1 MLSELVPLD
10 RVSSERLVSGI
21 DLGSNSF
28 HMVVARVE
36 DTGRVH
42 VLDRIREPVRLA
54 AGFDKHNRMTAEVID
69 RALASLSRM
78 GQRLKGLSADSV
90 RAVGTNALRR
100 AKNGA
105 EFLEAAAA
113 ALGHPIE
120 VISGHEE
127 ARLIYLGVSHSSADD
142 SGRHL
147 VIDIG
152 GGSTELIIGE
162 RFEPLVLDS
171 LYMGCVS
178 YTERFF
184 GNGALSAGAFRKAEI
199 AAGLELSS
207 VQEQYRRVAWQRA
220 TGSSGTALAIYSVLR
235 ANRWAD
241 RITLAGLDKLKAAM
255 IEQGRTQQLSLKGLE
270 PDRAAVF
277 PGGVAILRAAFE
289 ALGIETMG
297 VSNGA
302 LREGLVYELLG
313 RVAHEDVQKR
323 TVRTF
328 AERYKVDAVQAE
340 RVAGTALGLLD
351 QVCGTWGLPGPT
363 ATVLLGTAA
372 RLHEV
377 GLSIAYSGHHKHS
390 AYILGNADMPGF
402 SRDRQQILA
411 TLVRTHRRRFGRAL
425 FRHLPKAQRRLALPL
440 AVLLR
445 LAVRLHH
452 SRTDAPL
459 PRIRVERD
467 FALKLEFPAGWLDAH
482 PLTRADFEA
491 EAEEL
496 VAVDIEL
503 SAS

>member
-1 MLSELVPLD
+1 MSQAQDAGTPG
-10 RVSSERLVSGI
+10 SGERLVSGI

-28 HMVVARVE
+28 HMVVARLE
-36 DTGRVH
+36 SDGRVH

-54 AGFDKHNRMTAEVID
+54 AGFDKRNSITPEVME
-69 RALASLSRM
+69 RALASLGRM
-78 GQRLKGLSADSV
+78 GQRLKGLPSDAV

-105 EFLEAAAA
+105 ELLEAGQA

-142 SGRHL
+142 NGRHL

-162 RFEPLVLDS
+162 RFEPIVLDS

-184 GNGALSAGAFRKAEI
+184 GNGQITAGAFRKAEI

-207 VQEQYRRVAWQRA
+207 VQEQYRRMAWQRT
-220 TGSSGTALAIYSVLR
+220 TGSSGTALAIYSVIR

-241 RITLAGLDKLKAAM
+241 RITLEGLNELKRAM
-255 IEQGRTQQLSLKGLE
+255 IDQGRVQELSLKGLE
-270 PDRAAVF
+270 QDRAPVF

-313 RVAHEDVQKR
+313 RVAHEDVQSR

-328 AERYKVDAVQAE
+328 SERYKVDPAQSE
-340 RVAGTALGLLD
+340 RVEKTALGLLN
-351 QVCGTWGLPGPT
+351 QVCESWLLPRPT
-363 ATVLLGTAA
+363 ASVLLSAAA

-377 GLSIAYSGHHKHS
+377 GLSIAYSGYHKHS

-411 TLVRTHRRRFGRAL
+411 ALVRTHRRRLGKDL
-425 FRHLPKAQRRLALPL
+425 FKHLPKAHRRLALPL

-452 SRTDAPL
+452 SRIEAPL
-459 PRIRVERD
+459 PQLSVERD
-467 FALKLEFPAGWLDAH
+467 FVLNVAFPQGWLDEH
-482 PLTRADFEA
+482 PLTRADLEEEA
-491 EAEEL
+491 EQLATM
-496 VAVDIEL
+496 DIEL
-503 SAS
+503 RAS